1 MSRLLHRATLVV
13 LGIVYAGAIGLAQQV
28 TVPAEIVSYPDL
40 ILYNG
45 KVVTMNDPSLSD
57 SVGRIAEAIAIRDD
71 KIQFVGDTAT
81 ILRYAGPQT
90 QRVDLNGR
98 TVAPGIINTHTH
110 LHNGAVS
117 EWADKNPDRVETIR
131 KKFSVGGRNF
141 DDLTRGIELVVK
153 EQMTRPLPG
162 QWAWIGLEGGAT
174 GIGVQYLKQDEMS
187 REELDALAPDLPVIL
202 HSHPAWKLNTAARDD
217 FLRMYEVAPTDE
229 NEELALTIATM
240 YERGLVV
247 DRYFN
252 EHPNELADVVED
264 YLTYQLPSGTT
275 SYSSHIVGL
284 TFQPAFI
291 KLSEEGRMPI
301 RFAFS
306 HRNCQQVEPD
316 TAGCWLKMG
325 DFRGLGNPF
334 YWNIAVTIGG
344 IDSGM
349 PAICTTMDAS
359 PARKSQEE
367 CLLEPGNHYAK
378 AIYTALSRGMRYT
391 VNHAIGDKGMDY
403 VTDIIEQVIESQPG
417 ISLDYIRKLRITA
430 DHCNFYPR
438 KDQIPQFARLGMM
451 LSCETAI
458 NRSTPWLD
466 VYGKDKANQI
476 APIRSL
482 LDGGVMVSSESGTS
496 PTDGS
501 GLTWTAA
508 NLEFITRKNARG
520 ELIAPEE
527 AVNRQELMKMGTIW
541 AAHFVLKEDELGS
554 LDPGKYADL
563 VVYNKDYFTVPL
575 EELTTV
581 FPLMT
586 VVGGEIKML
595 RREFAT
601 ELGMDPV
608 GHQIDWEF
616 ERNYDFGA
624 PLDPNELM

>member
-1 MSRLLHRATLVV
+1 MSRLLRRTALLIAAAV
-13 LGIVYAGAIGLAQQV
+13 LLAVSGSAQQV
-28 TVPAEIVSYPDL
+28 TVPMEVVAYPDM

-57 SVGRIAEAIAIRDD
+57 SIGRTAQAIAVRGD
-71 KIQFVGDTAT
+71 KIQFVGNSDV
-81 ILRYAGPQT
+81 LLSYAGPRT
-90 QRVDLNGR
+90 QKIDLKGR
-98 TVAPGIINTHTH
+98 TVVPGIINTHTH

-117 EWADKNPDRVETIR
+117 DWADKNPEKVESIR
-131 KKFSVGGRNF
+131 KKFSVGGRSF

-153 EQMTRPLPG
+153 EQMTHPLPG

-174 GIGVQYLKQDEMS
+174 GIGVQYIKQEAMT
-187 REELDALAPDLPVIL
+187 RAELDELAPELPVIL
-202 HSHPAWKLNTAARDD
+202 HAHPTWKLNTAARDD

-252 EHPNELADVVED
+252 EHPDELADVVAD
-264 YLTYQLPSGTT
+264 HLTYQAPSGTT
-275 SYSSHIVGL
+275 TYSSHIVGL

-291 KLSEEGRMPI
+291 KLAEEGRMPI

-325 DFRGLGNPF
+325 DFRGLGNPY
-334 YWNIAVTIGG
+334 YWNIGVTVGG

-349 PAICTTMDAS
+349 PAICTSMDAS

-367 CLLEPGNHYAK
+367 CLLQPGNHYAK
-378 AIYTALSRGMRYT
+378 AIYTALRSGMRYT
-391 VNHAIGDKGMDY
+391 VNHAIGDKGVDY
-403 VTDIIEQVIESQPG
+403 VMDIVEQVIETQPG
-417 ISLDYIRKLRITA
+417 ITLGSIQNLRITT

-438 KDQIPQFARLGMM
+438 KDQIPRLAKLGMM

-466 VYGKDKANQI
+466 VYGKDKADRI

-496 PTDGS
+496 PTDGT
-501 GLTWTAA
+501 GLTWTAE
-508 NLEFITRKNARG
+508 NLGFITRKNARG

-527 AVNRQELMKMGTIW
+527 AINRQELMKMATIW
-541 AAHFVLKEDELGS
+541 AAHFVLKEKEIGS

-563 VVYNKDYFTVPL
+563 VVFNKDYFGVPL
-575 EELTTV
+575 QELPTV
-581 FPLMT
+581 FPVMT
-586 VVGGEIKML
+586 VMGGKVSML
-595 RREFAT
+595 RQEFAT
-601 ELGMDPV
+601 ELGTAPV
-608 GHQIDWEF
+608 GHQIEWSF
-616 ERNYDFGA
+616 EEDYDFGA
-624 PLDPNELM
+624 PLNPMELM

>member
-1 MSRLLHRATLVV
+1 MSRLLRKTTL
-13 LGIVYAGAIGLAQQV
+13 IVFGVILLSVSSPAQQV
-28 TVPAEIVSYPDL
+28 TVPAEVVAYPDL

-45 KVVTMNDPSLSD
+45 KVVTMDDRSLSD
-57 SVGRIAEAIAIRDD
+57 STGRTAQAIAVRGD
-71 KIQFVGDTAT
+71 KIQFIGDTDVLLT
-81 ILRYAGPQT
+81 YAGPQT
-90 QRVDLNGR
+90 QRIDLKGR
-98 TVAPGIINTHTH
+98 TVVPGIINTHTH

-117 EWADKNPDRVETIR
+117 EWAENNPGKVESIR
-131 KKFSVGGRNF
+131 KKFSVGGRSF

-174 GIGVQYLKQDEMS
+174 GIGVQYIKQDAMT
-187 REELDALAPDLPVIL
+187 RAELDELAPDLPVIL
-202 HSHPAWKLNTAARDD
+202 HSHPTWKLNTAARDD

-252 EHPNELADVVED
+252 NHPDELADVIED
-264 YLTYQLPSGTT
+264 YLSYQLPSGTT
-275 SYSSHIVGL
+275 TYSSHIVGL
-284 TFQPAFI
+284 SFQPVFI
-291 KLSEEGRMPI
+291 KLAEEGRMPI

-325 DFRGLGNPF
+325 DFRGLGNKY

-349 PAICTTMDAS
+349 PAICTSMDAS

-378 AIYTALSRGMRYT
+378 AIFTALRSRMRYT

-403 VTDIIEQVIESQPG
+403 VTDIIEQVIETQPG
-417 ISLDYIRKLRITA
+417 ISLDDIRKMRITA

-438 KDQIPQFARLGMM
+438 KDQIPHFARLGMM

-466 VYGKDKANQI
+466 VYGKDKASQI

-496 PTDGS
+496 PTSGS

-508 NLEFITRKNARG
+508 NLEFITRKNVRG

-527 AVNRQELMKMGTIW
+527 AVNRQELMKMATTW

-554 LDPGKYADL
+554 LEPGKYADI
-563 VVYNKDYFTVPL
+563 VVFNKDYFTVPL
-575 EELTTV
+575 EEFPTV
-581 FPLMT
+581 YPVMT
-586 VVGGEIKML
+586 IMGGEIKVL
-595 RREFAT
+595 REEFAT
-601 ELGMDPV
+601 ELGTDPV
-608 GHQIDWEF
+608 GHQIEWEF
-616 ERNYDFGA
+616 EKDYDFGE
-624 PLDPNELM
+624 PLDPMELM

>member
-1 MSRLLHRATLVV
+1 MWLVPVALL
-13 LGIVYAGAIGLAQQV
+13 LGLTGLAQEV
-28 TVPAEIVSYPDL
+28 TVPAAVVAYPDL

-45 KVVTMNDPSLSD
+45 KVVTMSDPGVNDSI
-57 SVGRIAEAIAIRDD
+57 GRVAEAIAVRGD
-71 KIQFVGDTAT
+71 KIQFVGDSDELLT
-81 ILRYAGPQT
+81 YAGPQT
-90 QRVDLNGR
+90 VRIDLQGR
-98 TVAPGIINTHTH
+98 TVAPGIINTHAH

-117 EWADKNPDRVETIR
+117 DWAEANPDKVESIR
-131 KKFSVGGRNF
+131 KKFSVGGNNF
-141 DDLTRGIELVVK
+141 DDITRGIELVVK
-153 EQMTRPLPG
+153 EQMARPLPG

-174 GIGVQYLKQDEMS
+174 GIGVQYIKQEAMT
-187 REELDALAPDLPVIL
+187 REQLDALAPELPVIL
-202 HSHPAWKLNTAARDD
+202 HAHPTWKLNTAARDD
-217 FLRMYEVAPTDE
+217 FLRLYEVAPTDE

-252 EHPNELADVVED
+252 DHPNELADVVED

-275 SYSSHIVGL
+275 TYSSHIVGL

-291 KLSEEGRMPI
+291 KLAEEERMPI

-325 DFRGLGNPF
+325 DFRGLGNKY

-359 PARKSQEE
+359 PARKGQEE
-367 CLLEPGNHYAK
+367 CLLQPGNHYAK
-378 AIYTALSRGMRYT
+378 ALYTALSRGMRYT

-403 VTDIIEQVIESQPG
+403 VTDIIEQVIETQPG
-417 ISLDYIRKLRITA
+417 ITLDYIRKLRITA

-438 KDQIPQFARLGMM
+438 KDQIQDFARLGMM

-458 NRSTPWLD
+458 DRSTPWLD
-466 VYGKDKANQI
+466 VYGHDKASQI

-482 LDGGVMVSSESGTS
+482 LDAGVMVSSESGTN
-496 PTDGS
+496 PTDGT

-508 NLEFITRKNARG
+508 NLQFITRRNARG

-527 AVNRQELMKMGTIW
+527 AVNRQELMKMATTW

-554 LDPGKYADL
+554 LEPGKYADL
-563 VVYNKDYFTVPL
+563 VVYNKDYFSVPL
-575 EELTTV
+575 EELPTV

-586 VVGGEIKML
+586 VMGGEIKML
-595 RREFAT
+595 RQEFAT
-601 ELGMDPV
+601 ELGMAPI
-608 GHQIDWEF
+608 GHQTEWFF
-616 ERNYDFGA
+616 EEDYDFGE
-624 PLDPNELM
+624 PLDPMQLM